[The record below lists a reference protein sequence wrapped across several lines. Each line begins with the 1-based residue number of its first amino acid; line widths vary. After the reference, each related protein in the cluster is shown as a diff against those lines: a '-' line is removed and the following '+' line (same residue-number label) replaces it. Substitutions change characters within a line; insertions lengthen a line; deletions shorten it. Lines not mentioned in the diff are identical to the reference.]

1 MREFGHP
8 RSEGT
13 RQPSTKNTW
22 NTIKPEPPKPQAFS
36 TRITFFFAVTAIMT
50 ALLLITILAY
60 SWSEELSE
68 EFYRM
73 FFLAAGAAVIT
84 ACAIGYLVSRSLTR
98 PIRRLTNTTFQI
110 RNGDLKARSGVRGND
125 ELGRLGE
132 TFDDMATALEKDIKL
147 EHRLTSDV
155 AHELRTPLM
164 AILATVEAM
173 QDGVLPAD
181 QERLENVASEARRLS
196 RLVDAML
203 HLSRLENGSVLIRPA
218 KTDVIAM
225 VQGLTRAQE
234 PLFREQNLRLK
245 FSNRTA
251 REECFAEIDGDMVRE
266 ALINL
271 LSNAIRYTDTGGL
284 VTMAVSEDREDVVIS
299 VTDTGIGIAKE
310 DIPQTFSRFWRS
322 DASRERAS
330 GGLGVGLAITKEIL
344 DRHNGTISIES
355 ELGEGT
361 TFALHF
367 PRRQSG
373 QANPIENIA

>member
-1 MREFGHP
+1 
-8 RSEGT
+8 
-13 RQPSTKNTW
+13 
-22 NTIKPEPPKPQAFS
+22 
-36 TRITFFFAVTAIMT
+36 MT

-60 SWSEELSE
+60 SWNEELSE

-98 PIRRLTNTTFQI
+98 PIRRLTNTAFQI

-125 ELGRLGE
+125 ELGCLGE

-173 QDGVLPAD
+173 QDGVLPVD

-251 REECFAEIDGDMVRE
+251 REECFTEIDGDMVRE

>member
-1 MREFGHP
+1 
-8 RSEGT
+8 
-13 RQPSTKNTW
+13 
-22 NTIKPEPPKPQAFS
+22 
-36 TRITFFFAVTAIMT
+36 MT

-60 SWSEELSE
+60 SWNEELSE

-98 PIRRLTNTTFQI
+98 PIRRLTNTAFQI

-125 ELGRLGE
+125 ELGCLGE